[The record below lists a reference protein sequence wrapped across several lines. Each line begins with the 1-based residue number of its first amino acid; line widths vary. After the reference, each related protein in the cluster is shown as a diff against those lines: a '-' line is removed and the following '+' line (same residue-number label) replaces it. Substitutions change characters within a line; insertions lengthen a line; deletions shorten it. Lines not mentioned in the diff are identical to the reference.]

1 MIQWTYHPAGFGMQ
15 VEHRGFEVSV
25 AEHNLKIAHKS
36 PVLQTDGSVIGENR
50 AFLLVE
56 LESVFDLTSPP

>member
-25 AEHNLKIAHKS
+25 AEHNL
-36 PVLQTDGSVIGENR
+36 
-50 AFLLVE
+50 
-56 LESVFDLTSPP
+56 